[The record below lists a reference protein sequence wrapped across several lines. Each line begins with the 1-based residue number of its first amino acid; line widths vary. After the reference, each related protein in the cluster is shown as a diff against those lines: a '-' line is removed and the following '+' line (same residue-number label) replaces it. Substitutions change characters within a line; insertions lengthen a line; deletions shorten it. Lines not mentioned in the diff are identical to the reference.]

1 MILNI
6 FSLTITITKREREI
20 SLEKALHDENV
31 KKIFE
36 EHRSK
41 VDNYARLRQY

>member
-6 FSLTITITKREREI
+6 FALTITITKREI
-20 SLEKALHDENV
+20 SLEKALHDEYV

-36 EHRSK
+36 ENRRK
-41 VDNYARLRQY
+41 VENYIRIRQF

>member
-6 FSLTITITKREREI
+6 LDLTITITKREI
-20 SLEKALHDENV
+20 SLEKAIHNENA

-36 EHRSK
+36 ENRRK
-41 VDNYARLRQY
+41 VENYIRIRQY

>member
-6 FSLTITITKREREI
+6 FALTITITKREI
-20 SLEKALHDENV
+20 SLEEALHNENA

-36 EHRSK
+36 ENRRK
-41 VDNYARLRQY
+41 VENYIRIRQY

>member
-6 FSLTITITKREREI
+6 FALTITITKREI

-36 EHRSK
+36 ENQRK
-41 VDNYARLRQY
+41 VEKYIRIRPY

>member
-6 FSLTITITKREREI
+6 FSLTITITKREI
-20 SLEKALHDENV
+20 SLEKALHNEHV

-36 EHRSK
+36 ENQRK
-41 VDNYARLRQY
+41 VELYIRQF

>member
-6 FSLTITITKREREI
+6 FALTITITKREI
-20 SLEKALHDENV
+20 SLEKALRNENA

-36 EHRSK
+36 ENRRK
-41 VDNYARLRQY
+41 VENSIRIRQF

>member
-6 FSLTITITKREREI
+6 FALTITITKREI
-20 SLEKALHDENV
+20 YLEKALHNENA

-36 EHRSK
+36 ENRKK
-41 VDNYARLRQY
+41 VENYIRIRLY

>member
-6 FSLTITITKREREI
+6 FSLTITIKKREI
-20 SLEKALHDENV
+20 SLEKTLHNENV

-36 EHRSK
+36 ENQRK
-41 VDNYARLRQY
+41 VERYIRQF

>member
-6 FSLTITITKREREI
+6 FSLTITITKRET
-20 SLEKALHDENV
+20 SLEKALQYENT

-36 EHRSK
+36 ENQRKVENYIRHRL
-41 VDNYARLRQY
+41 Y

>member
-6 FSLTITITKREREI
+6 FALTITISKREI
-20 SLEKALHDENV
+20 SLEKALQNENA

-36 EHRSK
+36 ENRRK
-41 VDNYARLRQY
+41 IDNTIRIRQY

>member
-6 FSLTITITKREREI
+6 FALTITISKREI
-20 SLEKALHDENV
+20 SLEKALHKENA

-36 EHRSK
+36 ENRRK
-41 VDNYARLRQY
+41 VDNNLRIRQY

>member
-6 FSLTITITKREREI
+6 FALTITIKKREI
-20 SLEKALHDENV
+20 SLEEALHNENV

-36 EHRSK
+36 ENRRK
-41 VDNYARLRQY
+41 VENYIRIRQY